1 MTSHPDLSKNSP
13 QHSSEP
19 ANLPSSVLEEIQSLA
34 ASLLESGHP
43 TPSLDDLHI
52 SASELDVLTA
62 PHIRSA
68 WLITIVDQKSRSI
81 AASTVIFEPREGEVA
96 A

>member
-1 MTSHPDLSKNSP
+1 MTSHSDLPKKSP

-19 ANLPSSVLEEIQSLA
+19 ADLPPSVLEEIQSLV

-43 TPSLDDLHI
+43 IPSLDDLHI
-52 SASELDVLTA
+52 SASEFDALTA
-62 PHIRSA
+62 PSIRAA
-68 WLITIVDQKSRSI
+68 WLITIVDQTSRSI
-81 AASTVIFEPREGEVA
+81 AASTVIFEPRKGEVA